1 MTRPF
6 VFYPVRAA
14 PYLCAMATTFINP
27 PATATGP
34 VLTSDLYS
42 LKATTD
48 LVKVKA
54 QILMVRDHGTQGNG
68 YDLIF
73 STTVYAFDGVVELS
87 DIGILLDQKLEW
99 ENLSFATFRIFFDD
113 AFTEFTAIH
122 CSYSLAPGFDH
133 TTCFLTSTKTAIV
146 HPGSAISLTHLFNYS
161 YDYPIKIVG
170 LDPDGSVAMIEHT
183 ISKTPVEY
191 SGTISFAVADLIE
204 AATSAPDNA
213 GKLAKVSYFAVN
225 YGQAQKIFYILDHP
239 FYLTFRF
246 RNMFNAIEYIDIVC
260 TVTRRTKAGRESA
273 FFRGTLRQYDRTV
286 EQTYEVH
293 TAGLTD
299 DQVRDIEQLILSHS
313 VKLCAGDTDYDI
325 LIEDHTLET
334 DNDDESLPSVTFT
347 FRFPGRRPVLTS
359 PDMGALMPSASHI
372 FTQQFTAE
380 FT

>member
-1 MTRPF
+1 
-6 VFYPVRAA
+6 
-14 PYLCAMATTFINP
+14 MATTFINP
-27 PATATGP
+27 PTAETGP

-48 LVKVKA
+48 QTRVTVR
-54 QILMVRDHGTQGNG
+54 ILMVRDQGNV
-68 YDLIF
+68 YDLMF

-87 DIGILLDQKLEW
+87 DIGILLEAKLEA
-99 ENLSFATFRIFFDD
+99 ENLSFATFRIVFDD
-113 AFTEFTAIH
+113 TFTEFTAIH
-122 CSYSLAPGFDH
+122 CSYDLAPGFDH
-133 TTCFLTSTKTAIV
+133 TKCFLSATKTQIV
-146 HPGSAISLTHLFNYS
+146 HRNSAVSLTHLFDHS
-161 YDYPIKIVG
+161 YNYPIKIVG
-170 LDPDGSVAMIEHT
+170 LGPDGEVAMIEHT

-191 SGTISFAVADLIE
+191 SGTISFAVNDLIA

-225 YGQAQKIFYILDHP
+225 YGGAQKIFYILDHP

-246 RNMFNAIEYIDIVC
+246 RNMFNAIEYIDVVG

-273 FFRGTLRQYDRTV
+273 FCRGFLKQYDRTV
-286 EQTYEVH
+286 EQTFEVQ

-299 DQVRDIEQLILSHS
+299 DQMRDLEQLVLSHS
-313 VKLCAGDTDYDI
+313 VILCAGDTDYDI

-334 DNDDESLPSVTFT
+334 DNDDESLPSVKFT
-347 FRFPGRRPVLTS
+347 FRFTGRRPVITS
-359 PDMGALMPSASHI
+359 SDMGALMPSVTHI